1 MIPSAEY
8 SIPSNWALKILYMDP
23 RLETLKVAREPYVK
37 KKKYLCFFDVNMIK
51 FMIWICSIVFFYE
64 KI

>member
-23 RLETLKVAREPYVK
+23 RLETLKVAREPYV
-37 KKKYLCFFDVNMIK
+37 
-51 FMIWICSIVFFYE
+51 
-64 KI
+64 

>member
-23 RLETLKVAREPYVK
+23 RLNPCLH
-37 KKKYLCFFDVNMIK
+37 LGISN
-51 FMIWICSIVFFYE
+51 IVSWKGSYAATN
-64 KI
+64 